1 MGNGQ
6 HTCKLMDF
14 SSLFDQ
20 RILDRAYGYRDAGMV
35 TDIRQSTD
43 DADLWHAQ
51 VAGSLGF

>member
-1 MGNGQ
+1 MGNGRN
-6 HTCKLMDF
+6 TCKLKDF

-43 DADLWHAQ
+43 DTDL
-51 VAGSLGF
+51 